1 MTNPGGSEPTQMN
14 SSAAS
19 SHAMGQLSAE
29 KQQSVPNN
37 NQGFPPG
44 PALGRQSSNQMQ
56 QVSGEN
62 D

>member
-1 MTNPGGSEPTQMN
+1 MN

-29 KQQSVPNN
+29 KQQLMPNN
-37 NQGFPPG
+37 NQGFPPA

-56 QVSGEN
+56 QVSGK
-62 D
+62 DD

>member
-29 KQQSVPNN
+29 KQQLVPNN
-37 NQGFPPG
+37 NQGFPA

-56 QVSGEN
+56 QVSGKN